1 MRRIGIILLV
11 LGLVGFIVA
20 SSQRGSYDTVEG
32 AIKTTFSQEEKGKKD
47 AWETGRWVAL
57 GVGVIGL
64 VLTVFPGK
72 KTT

>member
-1 MRRIGIILLV
+1 MRRIGITLLV
-11 LGLVGFIVA
+11 LGLAGFLVA
-20 SSQRGSYDTVEG
+20 SSQRGGYDTVEG
-32 AIKTTFSQEEKGKKD
+32 KIKTTFSSEERREKD

-72 KTT
+72 KT